1 MEGSWEMSWEKRKQ
15 EGVEGVCNAG
25 SGGGRELHALS
36 TSLGKVG
43 VSSQSLSEVFTA
55 WRSP

>member
-1 MEGSWEMSWEKRKQ
+1 MSWEKRKQ

-55 WRSP
+55 